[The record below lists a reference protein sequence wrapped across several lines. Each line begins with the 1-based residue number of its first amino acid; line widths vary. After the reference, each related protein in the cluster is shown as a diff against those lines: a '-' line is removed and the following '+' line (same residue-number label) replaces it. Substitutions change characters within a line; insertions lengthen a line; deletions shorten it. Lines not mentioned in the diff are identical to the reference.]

1 MDNEHVFELIVE
13 DAKGV
18 DSRAF
23 RHDKI
28 GPLLNNSG
36 IPYTIK
42 KWVWLTQSKDRV
54 RVFIAT
60 NSEKEGRDLRR
71 VLREDPDIWF
81 YRDVFAYHCA
91 PISKKPVLVKDDKDL
106 FDLLMKTAKEANIYE
121 NVAASAYHRIIENNL
136 VESWKTLEPEKL
148 LSIKRIGPKAV
159 ELILLAR
166 GDGPY
171 IKDEKDYSIPDIS
184 AEMKEVLLWEE
195 NRPKE
200 FEDLRNKIIKYSRH
214 PECVDILI
222 NFAFDL
228 GCEWQA
234 GTCSNS

>member
-1 MDNEHVFELIVE
+1 MDNECVFKLIIE
-13 DAKGV
+13 DAKDV
-18 DSRAF
+18 DSHAF

-28 GPLLNNSG
+28 APLLNNSG

-42 KWVWLTQSKDRV
+42 RWDWLNAKTRA

-81 YRDVFAYHCA
+81 YRDEFAYHCA
-91 PISKKPVLVKDDKDL
+91 PISRKPVPIKRNEEL
-106 FDLLMKTAKEANIYE
+106 FELLMDTAKKNNIYE
-121 NVAASAYHRIIENNL
+121 NTARIVHNRIVENRL
-136 VESWKTLEPEKL
+136 VETWKTMEPSEL
-148 LSIKRIGPKAV
+148 LLVNGLGKKAV

-166 GDGPY
+166 GDDLHS
-171 IKDEKDYSIPDIS
+171 IEEKDYSIPDIS

>member
-1 MDNEHVFELIVE
+1 MPF
-13 DAKGV
+13 AA
-18 DSRAF
+18 RAV
-23 RHDKI
+23 
-28 GPLLNNSG
+28 N
-36 IPYTIK
+36 
-42 KWVWLTQSKDRV
+42 
-54 RVFIAT
+54 
-60 NSEKEGRDLRR
+60 
-71 VLREDPDIWF
+71 
-81 YRDVFAYHCA
+81 
-91 PISKKPVLVKDDKDL
+91 ISAVSSSTAAAVLVKDDKDL

-184 AEMKEVLLWEE
+184 AAMEEVLLWKE
-195 NRPKE
+195 NRIEE

-222 NFAFDL
+222 NFAFNL

-234 GTCSNS
+234 GTSLNS